1 MFMNSFSTSADTKEA
16 LKGSPELLTEGWY
29 VAPLLATRSS
39 LIMPQPRPAHL
50 FLLRLA
56 NAPCTRA
63 GDVADGGRQTGG
75 RRAASCGYWLT
86 GARGGREVVQ
96 NKVPKIDAETLKPCK
111 WPANPGKEWCP
122 PGHGDLYPALAGTGM
137 LDKLLK
143 DGVKYMFV
151 SNSDNL
157 GATLDLQLLNYFAEV
172 LLLASSLPL
181 SRSAAPC
188 AVS

>member
-1 MFMNSFSTSADTKEA
+1 MRVIWRTASGN
-16 LKGSPELLTEGWY
+16 
-29 VAPLLATRSS
+29 LA
-39 LIMPQPRPAHL
+39 
-50 FLLRLA
+50 
-56 NAPCTRA
+56 
-63 GDVADGGRQTGG
+63 GGGRQ
-75 RRAASCGYWLT
+75 AASVGYWLT

-137 LDKLLK
+137 LDKLLE

-157 GATLDLQLLNYFAEV
+157 GATLDLQLLDYFAEV
-172 LLLASSLPL
+172 LLPCLLV

-188 AVS
+188 PAWYALQLKQHTQLFRGPRGHNARGLDRNGGVPE